1 MKQRT
6 RTATAALLA
15 LSVLVTAC
23 GDDDDTDTSTGDME
37 ETVAEATE
45 DATGEPADE
54 TSEEAGGEGADASV
68 LELTMTDDGLEGV
81 PDSVPAGALTVTLTL
96 EGSREYASL
105 DFARV
110 DEGTTVEQFAEG
122 MAPVFEGGEFPA
134 FFQSNSG
141 LPETEPGSPTT
152 ATILLEPGSHI
163 VWYEGITEGEDAPP
177 PVLGELLE
185 VTEGDGGELPEGD
198 GEITARDY
206 DFDVDVSGPGTMVFR
221 NEGPDQLHH
230 AVLVDFGTNTPEVV
244 EQAIGPLV
252 QGGEDDPPPD
262 IEGFDMDQVSFD
274 LGGSGVFGP
283 GLGGTF
289 EAEVT
294 PGNTYAVVCFI
305 SDLAGGPPHAIGM
318 EMYEVFTVS

>member
-1 MKQRT
+1 MNRRT
-6 RTATAALLA
+6 RTATAVLLS

-23 GDDDDTDTSTGDME
+23 GDDDDTEAGSTGTEATTE
-37 ETVAEATE
+37 ETTE
-45 DATGEPADE
+45 STD
-54 TSEEAGGEGADASV
+54 TSEEAEGGEQASTDSAT
-68 LELTMTDDGLEGV
+68 LDLTLTDDGLEGL
-81 PDSVPAGALTVTLTL
+81 PESIPGGAVEVTLTL

-110 DEGTTVEQFAEG
+110 DEGVTVEQFAEG
-122 MAPVFEGGEFPA
+122 IAPVFEGGPFPG
-134 FFQSNSG
+134 FFQTNSG
-141 LPETEPGSPTT
+141 LPETEPGTPTT

-163 VWYEGITEGEDAPP
+163 VWFEGISESEDAPP
-177 PVLGELLE
+177 PVLGEPLE
-185 VTEGDGGELPEGD
+185 VTEGTGELPEGD
-198 GEITARDY
+198 GEIVARDY
-206 DFDVDVSGPGTMVFR
+206 DFEVDVSGPGTMVFR

-230 AVLVDFGTNTPEVV
+230 AVLVDFGTNDPAVV

-262 IEGFDMDQVSFD
+262 IEGFDPEQVNFD
-274 LGGSGVFGP
+274 MGGSGVFGP

-294 PGNTYAVVCFI
+294 SGNTYAVVCFI
-305 SDLAGGPPHAIGM
+305 SDRAGGPPHAIGM

>member
-1 MKQRT
+1 MSRSM
-6 RTATAALLA
+6 RTATAVLLS
-15 LSVLVTAC
+15 LSVLVAAC
-23 GDDDDTDTSTGDME
+23 GDDDDAETGAVDTEDTVE
-37 ETVAEATE
+37 ETSE
-45 DATGEPADE
+45 DASGD
-54 TSEEAGGEGADASV
+54 TSEEAGGEGASDEATV
-68 LELTMTDDGLEGV
+68 LDLTLTDDGLEGL
-81 PDSVPAGALTVTLTL
+81 PDSVTGGAVEVTLTL

-110 DEGTTVEQFAEG
+110 DDGTTVEQFAEG
-122 MAPVFEGGEFPA
+122 IAPVFEGGPFPD
-134 FFQSNSG
+134 FFQTNSG
-141 LPETEPGSPTT
+141 LPETAPGTPTT

-163 VWYEGITEGEDAPP
+163 VWFEGIAESEDAPP
-177 PVLGELLE
+177 PVFGEPLE
-185 VTEGDGGELPEGD
+185 VTEGSDAELPDGD

-206 DFDVDVSGPGTMVFR
+206 DFEVNVSGPGTMVFR

-230 AVLVDFGTNTPEVV
+230 AVLVDFGTNAPEVV

-262 IEGFDMDQVSFD
+262 IEGFDMEQVNFD
-274 LGGSGVFGP
+274 MGGSGVFGP

-294 PGNTYAVVCFI
+294 SGNTYAVVCFI
-305 SDLAGGPPHAIGM
+305 SDKAGGPPHAIGM